1 MFRFVSK
8 PFKRW
13 AFNRAKMYTHYYI
26 KIYNKKYIIKFLNKR
41 KKLAKLKN
49 NDQLI
54 ILIDKLN
61 NTELLNDISGHFNS
75 NVVYKT
81 NDEESLFLL
90 INTYLLN
97 TSDIVN
103 IYNHIFIIDFV
114 NYIISLNNINKKD
127 LGLDHSK
134 VREYWLKRG
143 PRIFIT
149 SIIFVIS
156 NYLLYRYLK
165 KIDYYTNIYLISIN
179 IITLLLSFYM
189 LYFRLPDSIE
199 SAVARTTHDYYVKYK
214 ENLSLMV

>member
-1 MFRFVSK
+1 MFRFISK

-13 AFNRAKMYTHYYI
+13 AFNRAKMYTYYYI
-26 KIYNKKYIIKFLNKR
+26 EIYNKKYIIKFLNKR

-54 ILIDKLN
+54 TLIDKLN
-61 NTELLNDISGHFNS
+61 NTELLNNISGHFS
-75 NVVYKT
+75 NNIVYKT
-81 NDEESLFLL
+81 KNDESLFLL
-90 INTYLLN
+90 INTHLLN
-97 TSDIVN
+97 TSDIIK
-103 IYNHIFIIDFV
+103 IYNHVFIIDFV
-114 NYIISLNNINKKD
+114 NYIIDLNNINKKD

>member
-1 MFRFVSK
+1 MFRFISK

-13 AFNRAKMYTHYYI
+13 AFNRAKMYTYYYI

-49 NDQLI
+49 NNQLI
-54 ILIDKLN
+54 KLIDKLN
-61 NTELLNDISGHFNS
+61 NAELLNNISSHFNS
-75 NVVYKT
+75 NILYKT
-81 NDEESLFLL
+81 KDEESLFLL
-90 INTYLLN
+90 INTHLLN

-103 IYNHIFIIDFV
+103 IYNHVFIIDFV
-114 NYIISLNNINKKD
+114 NYIINLNDINKKD

-165 KIDYYTNIYLISIN
+165 KIDYYTNVYLISIN

-189 LYFRLPDSIE
+189 LYYRLPDSIE

-214 ENLSLMV
+214 ENLSLIV

>member
-1 MFRFVSK
+1 MFRFISK

-13 AFNRAKMYTHYYI
+13 AFNRAKNYTNYYI
-26 KIYNKKYIIKFLNKR
+26 KIYNIKYIIKFLNKR

-49 NDQLI
+49 NNKLI
-54 ILIDKLN
+54 KLIDKLN
-61 NTELLNDISGHFNS
+61 DTELFNNISSHFNS

-90 INTYLLN
+90 INTHLLN

-103 IYNHIFIIDFV
+103 IYNHVFIIDFV
-114 NYIISLNNINKKD
+114 NYIINLNNINKKD